1 MNDLYPINQDVG
13 AYLDCLLEQLAG
25 RSMPNI
31 DEWLRYCRSVVKRY
45 PVIDQLYFN
54 NTRYVNPY
62 VLVDL
67 ISEHLDRD
75 AIVVPGSS
83 GMCSEVTMQA
93 IRVKKGQR
101 ILNNQG
107 FGAMGFGLPASIGV
121 CLASG
126 SKPVVCI
133 NGDGGFQL
141 NIQELETVARLKLPI
156 KFFILNNEGYGSIT
170 NTQRNYFDGFYV
182 ASEKSSGLTL
192 PDICRLA
199 CAYGLPSIR
208 IQNHDQLKEHI
219 ADILGSDGPII
230 CDVVIDPLQI
240 ARPRMS
246 SAKLEDGAMISKPLE
261 DLWPFLD
268 RQEFTS
274 NMLE

>member
-1 MNDLYPINQDVG
+1 M
-13 AYLDCLLEQLAG
+13 
-25 RSMPNI
+25 
-31 DEWLRYCRSVVKRY
+31 
-45 PVIDQLYFN
+45 
-54 NTRYVNPY
+54 
-62 VLVDL
+62 
-67 ISEHLDRD
+67 ISEHLDND
-75 AIVVPGSS
+75 AIIVPGSS